1 MIILDTN
8 VLSELMKAQPE
19 RSVVRW
25 IGEHKATNLFITTL
39 TQAEILYGLEI
50 LPAGKR
56 RTALKAAATSM
67 FEQDFFKRIL
77 PFDTNAAQLFAT
89 IAVKRRKIGLP
100 ISQIDA
106 QIAAI
111 ALSHHATLATRNI
124 KDFEECNLNLIN
136 PFLVNTQQ

>member
-8 VLSELMKAQPE
+8 VLSKLIKSQPDK
-19 RSVVRW
+19 SVVGW
-25 IGEHKATNLFITTL
+25 IGKHKATNLFITTL

-56 RTALKAAATSM
+56 RTALKKAAKSM
-67 FEQDFFKRIL
+67 FELDFYGRIL
-77 PFDTNAAQLFAT
+77 PFDADAAQLFAT
-89 IAVKRRKIGLP
+89 IAAKRKTIGRP

-111 ALSHHATLATRNI
+111 ARLHRATLATRNVD
-124 KDFEECNLNLIN
+124 DFEECDIDIIN
-136 PFLVNTQQ
+136 PWK

>member
-8 VLSELMKAQPE
+8 VLSELMRSQPNS
-19 RSVVRW
+19 SVVRW
-25 IGEHKATNLFITTL
+25 IGQHEATSLHITSL

-56 RTALKAAATSM
+56 RSLLKATAISM
-67 FEQDFFKRIL
+67 FELDFSGRIL
-77 PFDTNAAQLFAT
+77 SFDNNAAKLFAT
-89 IAVKRRKIGLP
+89 IAAKRKAIGRP

-111 ALSHHATLATRNI
+111 SLANNATLASRNV
-124 KDFEECNLNLIN
+124 KDFEECGI
-136 PFLVNTQQ
+136 